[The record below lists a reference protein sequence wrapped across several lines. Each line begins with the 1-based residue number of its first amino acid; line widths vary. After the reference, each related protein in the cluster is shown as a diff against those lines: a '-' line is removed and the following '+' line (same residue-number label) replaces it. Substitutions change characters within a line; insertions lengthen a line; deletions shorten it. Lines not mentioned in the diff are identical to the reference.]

1 MTNDFLRQSAPAV
14 EHLQRELRS
23 VRTGRANPEIV
34 QELLVDAYGVLTPL
48 QQLASITATEPRLI
62 VIQPWDPS
70 LLREIEH
77 SLMQSTLGI
86 TPVVDGTAVRLPFPA
101 MTEDRR
107 RQLSKV
113 VDEKGEQARIR
124 IRTVREDIIKHWK
137 KAEKNGEVSEDVLE
151 MNLKNL
157 QTAVAESLRQ
167 VETIVTDKQAELMKI

>member
-1 MTNDFLRQSAPAV
+1 MTNDFLLQSAPAI

-34 QELLVDAYGVLTPL
+34 QELMVDAYGAPTPL
-48 QQLASITATEPRLI
+48 QQLASITAPEPRLI
-62 VIQPWDPS
+62 VIQPWDPG
-70 LLREIEH
+70 LMREIER
-77 SLMQSTLGI
+77 SLTQSTLGI
-86 TPVVDGTAVRLPFPA
+86 TPVVDGTSVRLPFPA

-151 MNLKNL
+151 MDLKNL
-157 QTAVAESLRQ
+157 QASVAASLRQ

>member
-1 MTNDFLRQSAPAV
+1 MTNDFLLQSAPAI

-34 QELLVDAYGVLTPL
+34 QELVVDAYGAPTPL
-48 QQLASITATEPRLI
+48 QQLASITAPEPRLI
-62 VIQPWDPS
+62 VIQPWDPG
-70 LLREIEH
+70 LMREIER
-77 SLMQSTLGI
+77 SLTQSTLGI
-86 TPVVDGTAVRLPFPA
+86 TPVVDGTVVRLPFPA

-151 MNLKNL
+151 MDLKNL
-157 QTAVAESLRQ
+157 QASVAASLRQ